1 MTAAT
6 YHRTGGEALQELRS
20 KLEVGLLGF
29 LAWRAGRNYYNIQPD
44 FGDAVIHGATALRR
58 WWVWLFFVKVWL
70 FSAAFTGWMLY
81 LRFHDIRG
89 ESFVAN
95 SSDFNNVTFTLLAF
109 LPFGLLGLLVAYCRN
124 VDFSLFKRRLVYK
137 VARPLTVVLDRVPS
151 GVLYLIVPCALFF
164 PTGWFVGG
172 SDPNDDWT
180 PGQIAAQA
188 EWVCEKVA
196 TARDNGQPT
205 VTFDPQ
211 INLSVL
217 DIGDDFQAWY
227 IANC

>member
-29 LAWRAGRNYYNIQPD
+29 LAWRAGRNYYNMHPD

-58 WWVWLFFVKVWL
+58 WWVWLFFVKVWIFSVL
-70 FSAAFTGWMLY
+70 FLCWMLW

-89 ESFVAN
+89 ESFVSN
-95 SSDFNNVTFTLLAF
+95 SAAFDNVTYTLIAF
-109 LPFGLLGLLVAYCRN
+109 LPLALLGLLVVYCRN
-124 VDFSLFKRRLVYK
+124 VDFSLFKRRLVYR
-137 VARPLTVVLDRVPS
+137 VLRPLVAVLDRVPAWAF
-151 GVLYLIVPCALFF
+151 YLIVPCALFF
-164 PTGWFVGG
+164 PTGWFITDDGG
-172 SDPNDDWT
+172 SDWT

-217 DIGDDFQAWY
+217 DIGDDFQGWY